1 MMKTLRSS
9 SGPFLERPYFPDGE
23 IEKMCADELRAVG
36 LLPSSPEPIRI
47 DRFIEKRFKVTPS
60 YEELPEGVLGLT
72 RFSHQGV
79 SEVVVARALDDEAS
93 TVAERRIRTTLAHE
107 GGHCLFHTHL
117 FVLATPSHNLFG
129 DFGDANSPKVLC
141 RGEVGQEARPGY
153 DGKWWEFQANL
164 AIGGLL
170 IPAHL
175 MPEALEK
182 FMRKSPIGL
191 DYFDHERS
199 EEAVRVVADVFEV
212 NPAVARIRIK
222 QVFRTDS
229 RQQMLL

>member
-1 MMKTLRSS
+1 MKTLRSS
-9 SGPFLERPYFPDGE
+9 AGPFLERPFFKDGE
-23 IEKMCADELRAVG
+23 IERMCSDELRSVG
-36 LLPSSPEPIRI
+36 LLPSGPEPIRI

-79 SEVVVARALDDEAS
+79 AAVVVARALDDEAS

-107 GGHCLFHTHL
+107 GGHCLLHTYL
-117 FVLATPSHNLFG
+117 FALATPTQNLFG
-129 DFGDANSPKVLC
+129 DFSDAGSPKVLC
-141 RGEVGQEARPGY
+141 RGEVGQETRPGY
-153 DGKWWEFQANL
+153 DGKWWEYQANL

-170 IPAHL
+170 IPAEL
-175 MPEALEK
+175 MAPALGK
-182 FMRKSPIGL
+182 FMLKSPAGL
-191 DYFDHERS
+191 DYFDHDRV
-199 EEAVRVVADVFEV
+199 EEAARALAGVFDV

-229 RQQMLL
+229 RQQLLL

>member
-1 MMKTLRSS
+1 MKTLRSN

-79 SEVVVARALDDEAS
+79 SEVVVARALDEES
-93 TVAERRIRTTLAHE
+93 SKIAERRIRTTLPHE
-107 GGHCLFHTHL
+107 GGHCLLHAHL
-117 FVLATPSHNLFG
+117 FVSATPSHNLFG
-129 DFGDANSPKVLC
+129 DFTDADAPKVLC
-141 RGEVGQEARPGY
+141 RGELGQEACPGY

-170 IPAHL
+170 IPAAL
-175 MPEALEK
+175 MAPALEK
-182 FMRKSPIGL
+182 FMLKSPLGL
-191 DYFDHERS
+191 PYFDHEHSWR
-199 EEAVRVVADVFEV
+199 
-212 NPAVARIRIK
+212 
-222 QVFRTDS
+222 
-229 RQQMLL
+229 

>member
-1 MMKTLRSS
+1 MKTLRSKT
-9 SGPFLERPYFPDGE
+9 GPFLERPYFPDGV
-23 IEKMCADELRAVG
+23 IENTCADELRAVG
-36 LLPSSPEPIRI
+36 LLPLSPEPIRI

-60 YEELPEGVLGLT
+60 YEELPEGALGLT
-72 RFSHQGV
+72 RFNQQGV
-79 SEVVVARALDDEAS
+79 SEVVVARALDEES
-93 TVAERRIRTTLAHE
+93 SKVAERRIRTTLAHE
-107 GGHCLFHTHL
+107 GGHCLLHTHL

-129 DFGDANSPKVLC
+129 DFTETDAPKVLC
-141 RGEVGQEARPGY
+141 RGEVGQELRPGY

-170 IPAHL
+170 IPTQL
-175 MPEALEK
+175 MAPALEK
-182 FMRKSPIGL
+182 FMLKSPIGL

-199 EEAVRVVADVFEV
+199 EEAARVLAEVFDV

-229 RQQMLL
+229 RQQLLL